1 MYDVTLPTTKK
12 PFNTGTQVSTATMQI
27 RRVKPQLH
35 EDDVSDTEGYA
46 SSDSNVPQ
54 FEDQDE
60 DMNDAGSVL
69 EAAAESESEEEEEE
83 VRSLHNVYHTI
94 AEGQCRR
101 ALTQQYRKY
110 LSPHLQKLKRFSQRT
125 DGIPIP
131 RRSQN
136 CSSAKPPQSS
146 TRQHPGHRVKRKQ
159 RLHGPPRMHRKKSP
173 PSVR

>member
-1 MYDVTLPTTKK
+1 
-12 PFNTGTQVSTATMQI
+12 MQI
-27 RRVKPQLH
+27 RPVKPQLH

-46 SSDSNVPQ
+46 SSYSNVPQ
-54 FEDQDE
+54 FEDEDE

-69 EAAAESESEEEEEE
+69 EAAAESAEGTDDEDEESEEGEEEE
-83 VRSLHNVYHTI
+83 VRSLHNAYYTI

-131 RRSQN
+131 
-136 CSSAKPPQSS
+136 P
-146 TRQHPGHRVKRKQ
+146 
-159 RLHGPPRMHRKKSP
+159 
-173 PSVR
+173 